1 MKIVDAYLVPILET
15 AVAKH
20 KEAKAAGVEKRS
32 EEIGD
37 DETLL
42 DHLVNYTDGKWHL
55 LSSTHGHLLT
65 TLGIVDPVVLR
76 DEVLNIMIAGR
87 DTVRRRQK

>member
-20 KEAKAAGVEKRS
+20 KEAKAAGVAQRS

-42 DHLVNYTDGKWHL
+42 DHLVNYTDGMWRLLPSWHMC
-55 LSSTHGHLLT
+55 
-65 TLGIVDPVVLR
+65 VDDV
-76 DEVLNIMIAGR
+76 GY
-87 DTVRRRQK
+87 RRSRCAP